1 MIKFVYVTIFVCL
14 AGIGLAGCY
23 QTSGYGA
30 GAYASIPP
38 DNQYVP
44 YCYGG
49 YDFCGRDGRLQSQ
62 NSSPY

>member
-1 MIKFVYVTIFVCL
+1 MIQSGYVTVFVCL
-14 AGIGLAGCY
+14 AGISLAGCY

-44 YCYGG
+44 YRYGG
-49 YDFCGRDGRLQSQ
+49 YDL
-62 NSSPY
+62 